1 MKQYRVSLDSDALN
15 PEESLLES
23 VSPESKIE
31 RPLKSSF
38 FVVFYFGILL
48 ILGVFA
54 IAGFNLG
61 IVRGG
66 YFAVLSAKNQFIS
79 VPLPPQRGFIYS
91 KEGDLLV
98 SNKEVFNLWFLP
110 SKIPAGAQ
118 LSRAGQKEEAVS
130 KLSEALGLPH
140 GQLSELIE
148 KNMNQAYFLVKGDLT
163 EEEKEKITA
172 LNLPNLLVTADNL
185 RIYPDSL
192 IFSHLIGYVSLVSQD
207 DLNKDD
213 YYIINDEIG
222 REGLESFYESEL
234 RGRRGEILINRFKDG
249 IHISEPKKG
258 NSLVLNIDSELQ
270 KNIYSE
276 LDAALKGIGSRSGTA
291 VAIDPRDG
299 RILSLVSLPSYDNS
313 SFAGGLSSEEYKLF
327 FENRR
332 EPLLNRAISGRFAPG
347 STIKPII
354 ALAALEEGV
363 ISPLKKI
370 NAPGLITIPNPYN
383 SEIVYTF
390 RDWKNHGW
398 VNMREAIANSSDIY
412 FYTVGGGFYDVE
424 GLGIQKIAEYFKLFK
439 IDSLLG
445 IDLNGE
451 AAGFVPSP
459 EWKKDFRGEIWY
471 QGDTFN
477 VSIGQGDLIAT
488 PLWVASFISALANGH
503 ALYRPFI
510 ADKVLDEKGAVVKTF
525 EPQIIREFNFNEEN
539 LKVVREGMK
548 LAAEIGTAKV
558 LSDLPF
564 EVGAKSGTAEVIKGQ
579 STNSWI
585 SVFAPYDNPQIALT
599 IMMESG
605 REGSYIPHQIAYRVL
620 KNYFAK

>member
-1 MKQYRVSLDSDALN
+1 MRSYRVSLDSDALE

-31 RPLKSSF
+31 RPIKSGF
-38 FVVFYFGILL
+38 FVFFYFGILM

-54 IAGFNLG
+54 VAGFNLG
-61 IVRGG
+61 IIKGS
-66 YFAVLSAKNQFIS
+66 YFAGLSAKNQFIS
-79 VPLPPQRGFIYS
+79 VPLPPQRGLIYS
-91 KEGDLLV
+91 KEGNLLALH
-98 SNKEVFNLWFLP
+98 KEIFNLWFLP
-110 SKIPAGAQ
+110 SKIPTGK
-118 LSRAGQKEEAVS
+118 KEEVIS
-130 KLSEALGLPH
+130 KLSEALDLPYDW
-140 GQLSELIE
+140 LSELIE
-148 KNMNQAYFLVKGDLT
+148 KNMNKASFLIKKDLIK
-163 EEEKEKITA
+163 EEKEKVTA
-172 LNLPNLLVTADNL
+172 LGFPNLFVAADSA
-185 RIYPDSL
+185 RIYPDSQF
-192 IFSHLIGYVSLVSQD
+192 FSHLIGYISLVNQN
-207 DLNKDD
+207 DLNKDG
-213 YYIINDEIG
+213 YYKINDEIG
-222 REGLESFYESEL
+222 REGLESFYENEL
-234 RGRRGEILINRFKDG
+234 RGRRGEILVNRFKEENQ
-249 IHISEPKKG
+249 ISEPQKG

-270 KNIYSE
+270 KNIYRE
-276 LDAALKGIGSRSGTA
+276 LDRALKGINSRSGVA

-299 RILSLVSLPSYDNS
+299 RVLSLVSLPSYDNS
-313 SFAGGLSSEEYKLF
+313 SFAGGLSLDEYRSF
-327 FENRR
+327 FENNR

-370 NAPGLITIPNPYN
+370 NAPGFITIPNPYN
-383 SEIVYTF
+383 PEINYTF
-390 RDWKNHGW
+390 RDWRNHGW

-412 FYTVGGGFYDVE
+412 FYTVGGGFYDVK

-439 IDSLLG
+439 INFFLG

-459 EWKKDFRGEIWY
+459 EWKKDFRGETWY

-488 PLWVASFISALANGH
+488 PLWVASFIGALGNGQ

-510 ADKVLDEKGAVVKTF
+510 AAKVLDEKGAVIKTF
-525 EPQIIREFNFNEEN
+525 QPEIIQEFNFSKEN
-539 LKVVREGMK
+539 LEVVREGMK

-558 LSDLPF
+558 LSDLSF

-605 REGSYIPHQIAYRVL
+605 KEGSYIPHQIAYRIL
-620 KNYFAK
+620 KDYFK